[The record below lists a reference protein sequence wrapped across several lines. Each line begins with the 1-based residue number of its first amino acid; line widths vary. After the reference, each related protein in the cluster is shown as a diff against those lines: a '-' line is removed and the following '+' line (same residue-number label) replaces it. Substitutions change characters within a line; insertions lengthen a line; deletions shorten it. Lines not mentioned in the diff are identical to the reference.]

1 MQGSSNGLVGK
12 MLGTCTLEKLIGKGG
27 MGAVYLARQQRPIR
41 QVAVKVLHSYLGGN
55 DGEFSQEFLTR
66 FRREA
71 DVVARLEHMNIM
83 PLYEYGEQDG
93 LAYLVMP
100 YLTGGSL
107 SERLK
112 RQGALP
118 LGDVVSYM
126 DQAAS
131 ALDYAHAQGVIHRD
145 LKPAN
150 FLLHADG
157 RLVLTDFGIARFA
170 DDVVPGAA
178 LTRTGVTLGTPEY
191 MAPEMALGE
200 AVDYRADI
208 YELGVVLYTLLSG
221 HVPFTGSSS
230 LAVITRHLQET
241 LPLLHQAHP
250 EIPAGVDAVI
260 QKATAKDRMQRYA
273 SVRDMARALH
283 AAIEQPNGYQALG
296 EDAVP
301 TVIQPGGAPTILAA
315 NTPPSGIGISDSTPT
330 TRASAMNY
338 GPFNERS
345 SSSNTPVYLPTPPP
359 PPPPRSSFVPPKQ
372 KGAWWLVPLLVI
384 CAVVLVLAVVI
395 TGTQLFKNNAVTG
408 VTGTPTA
415 QATPTSGPTATPT
428 AAPTATPAPKPTSV
442 PTQAPPPASGKVPTG
457 PLLYSAASPG
467 PACDTGSGTWTIYN
481 GANINCQSNGTQI
494 TNTATSQALQGIFLT
509 ALPGKNYPND
519 YVLEV
524 NVQQVQSSN
533 SSFGLYFRNQPGNQQ
548 GTYTFLIAPDG
559 SWQATV
565 YDNATGAPKVLS
577 KGTFGDTHAA
587 SKLMVVVKGSQFNF
601 YSNGKALGSVSDA
614 TYASGTVGL
623 AVDQG
628 GTVTVSN
635 FAMYA
640 TA

>member
-1 MQGSSNGLVGK
+1 MQGSSKDLVGK
-12 MLGTCTLEKLIGKGG
+12 TLGTCTLEKLIGKGG

-112 RQGALP
+112 RQGVL
-118 LGDVVSYM
+118 LLRDVVSYM

-170 DDVVPGAA
+170 DDVVPGAT

-200 AVDYRADI
+200 AIDYRADI

-260 QKATAKDRMQRYA
+260 QKATAKDRTQRYA
-273 SVRDMARALH
+273 SAHDMARALH
-283 AAIEQPNGYQALG
+283 AAIEQPNGYQVRG
-296 EDAVP
+296 EDALP

-315 NTPPSGIGISDSTPT
+315 NTSPSGIGISDSTPT
-330 TRASAMNY
+330 TNASAMNY
-338 GPFNERS
+338 GSFSERP
-345 SSSNTPVYLPTPPP
+345 SNTPTPVFLPPSPPQP
-359 PPPPRSSFVPPKQ
+359 APAPQ
-372 KGAWWLVPLLVI
+372 KSQGPWWLVPLLVI
-384 CAVVLVLAVVI
+384 CAVVLVLAGII
-395 TGTQLFKNNAVTG
+395 TGTQLFKNKAATG

-415 QATPTSGPTATPT
+415 QATPTSGPTAKPT
-428 AAPTATPAPKPTSV
+428 VAPTATPAPRPTTV
-442 PTQAPPPASGKVPTG
+442 PTQAPPATGNVPTG
-457 PLLYSAASPG
+457 PLLYSTTSPG
-467 PACDTGSGTWTIYN
+467 PACDSGSGTWTIYN
-481 GANINCQSNGTQI
+481 GANIDCQGNGTQI
-494 TNTATSQALQGIFLT
+494 TNTATSQVLQGVFLT

-524 NVQQVQSSN
+524 NVQQAQSSN

-577 KGTFGDTHAA
+577 KGTFGDIHAA
-587 SKLMVVVKGSQFNF
+587 SKLAVVVKGSQFNF
-601 YSNGKALGSVSDA
+601 YANGKALGSVSDA
-614 TYASGTVGL
+614 TYGGGTAGL

-628 GTVTVSN
+628 GTITVSN

>member
-1 MQGSSNGLVGK
+1 MQGNSKDLVGTT
-12 MLGTCTLEKLIGKGG
+12 LGTCTLEKLIGKGG
-27 MGAVYLARQQRPIR
+27 MGAVYLAHQQRPAR

-55 DGEFSQEFLTR
+55 DGELSQEFLAR

-112 RQGALP
+112 QQGSLP
-118 LGDVVSYM
+118 LSDAVSYM

-157 RLVLTDFGIARFA
+157 RLVLTDFGIARLINDA
-170 DDVVPGAA
+170 APGTT
-178 LTRTGVTLGTPEY
+178 LTRTGVTLGTPDY

-200 AVDYRADI
+200 AIDYRADI

-230 LAVITRHLQET
+230 LAVITRHLRET
-241 LPLLHQAHP
+241 LPLLHQTRP
-250 EIPAGVDAVI
+250 EIPPGVDAVI
-260 QKATAKDRMQRYA
+260 QKATAKDRTQRYS

-283 AAIEQPNGYQALG
+283 AAIEQPNSYQAQR
-296 EDAVP
+296 EEAIP
-301 TVIQPGGAPTILAA
+301 TVVRPAIAPTILS
-315 NTPPSGIGISDSTPT
+315 NTPHSGIGTYDATPT
-330 TRASAMNY
+330 TQAQAMTY
-338 GPFNERS
+338 EPPTMRS
-345 SSSNTPVYLPTPPP
+345 SETPAFLPPP
-359 PPPPRSSFVPPKQ
+359 PPYTPQKQ
-372 KGAWWLVPLLVI
+372 SAWWRIPLIVI
-384 CAVVLVLAVVI
+384 CAVALVLTGVI
-395 TGTQLFKNNAVTG
+395 TGTQLFKNSAVTS
-408 VTGTPTA
+408 V
-415 QATPTSGPTATPT
+415 TATPNT
-428 AAPTATPAPKPTSV
+428 QPTQTSGSNKTPTVAPTATSNAKPTTA
-442 PTQAPPPASGKVPTG
+442 PTQPPSPATGNVPTG
-457 PLLYSAASPG
+457 QLLYSATNPG
-467 PACDTGSGTWTIYN
+467 PACDTGSGTWVIYN
-481 GANINCQSNGTQI
+481 SANVNCQSNGTQV
-494 TNTATSQALQGIFLT
+494 TNTATARTLQGIFLT

-519 YVLEV
+519 YVLEA
-524 NVQQVQSSN
+524 NVQQSQNSN

-548 GTYTFLIAPDG
+548 GTYTFLIEPDG
-559 SWQATV
+559 SWQAAV
-565 YDNATGAPKVLS
+565 YDNTTGVPKVIS
-577 KGTFGDTHAA
+577 QGTFGDIHATI
-587 SKLMVVVKGSQFNF
+587 KLAVVVKGSQFNF
-601 YSNGKALGSVSDA
+601 YANGKALGSVSDA
-614 TYASGTVGL
+614 TYAGGTAGL

-628 GTVTVSN
+628 GTITVSN
-635 FAMYA
+635 FALYA